1 MPRRKRTKEPVT
13 LLEVVVIGSCLAMW
27 AYLLAWG
34 YGLHL
39 IGLPR

>member
-1 MPRRKRTKEPVT
+1 VPRKRKPPEPAS